1 MSDLQT
7 LIVYSSGPAPNP
19 YKVAFVLEELGLPW
33 KFESLSMPD
42 LKKEPYTSLNPNG
55 RVPTLV
61 DPNTDMTI
69 WESGAI
75 VDYLIEEYD
84 KDAKLHYTTPKE
96 RSATRS
102 WQYFQVSG
110 QGPYFGQLGWFEN
123 HHHEKLP
130 SAIERYKNEVK
141 RVIGVIDGHLAKSG
155 TDFLV
160 GDKLTYA
167 DLMFIPYFKSVGKG
181 SITLM
186 AKDIDTAQWA
196 HYTAWM
202 ERLHDRPA
210 VAKIAKIYA
219 DVWEQIVAAAAAS
232 GKH

>member
-1 MSDLQT
+1 MSSLQP

-33 KFESLSMPD
+33 KFESLPMPD
-42 LKKEPYTSLNPNG
+42 LKKEPYTNLNPNG

-61 DPNTDMTI
+61 DPNTDMTV

-84 KDAKLHYTTPKE
+84 KDAKLHYTTSKE
-96 RSATRS
+96 KSATRS

-110 QGPYFGQLGWFEN
+110 QGPYFGQLGWFTN
-123 HHHEKLP
+123 HHAEKLP
-130 SAIERYKNEVK
+130 SAIERYTNEVK
-141 RVIGVIDGHLAKSG
+141 RVIGVVDGHLVKNG

-167 DLMFIPYFKSVGKG
+167 DLMFIPYFKAVGKG
-181 SITLM
+181 PLTLM
-186 AKDIDTAQWA
+186 AKDLDTAQWA

-202 ERLHDRPA
+202 KRLHDRPA
-210 VAKIAKIYA
+210 VAKIAKIY
-219 DVWEQIVAAAAAS
+219 DGLWEQIVAAAATD
-232 GKH
+232 KH

>member
-1 MSDLQT
+1 MSNLQP

-33 KFESLSMPD
+33 KFESLPMPD
-42 LKKEPYTSLNPNG
+42 LKKEPFTNLNPNG

-61 DPNTDMTI
+61 DPNKDMTI

-84 KDAKLHYTTPKE
+84 NEAKLHYSTLKE
-96 RSATRS
+96 KNATRS

-110 QGPYFGQLGWFEN
+110 QGPYFGQLGWFTN
-123 HHHEKLP
+123 HHSEKIP
-130 SAIERYKNEVK
+130 SAIERYTDEVK
-141 RVIGVIDGHLAKSG
+141 RIIGVMDGHLAKNG

-160 GDKLTYA
+160 GDKATYA
-167 DLMFIPYFKSVGKG
+167 DLMFIPYFKSVGMGKL
-181 SITLM
+181 TLM
-186 AKDIDTAQWA
+186 AKDVDTTQWA

-202 ERLHDRPA
+202 KRLHERPA
-210 VAKIAKIYA
+210 VAKVAKIY
-219 DVWEQIVAAAAAS
+219 DDLWEQIMAAKAA
-232 GKH
+232 GGH

>member
-1 MSDLQT
+1 MASNLQP
-7 LIVYSSGPAPNP
+7 LIVYSCGPAPNP

-33 KFESLSMPD
+33 KFESLPLPD
-42 LKKEPYTSLNPNG
+42 LKKEPYTNLNPNG

-61 DPNTDMTI
+61 DPNKDIVI

-75 VDYLIEEYD
+75 AEYLVEEYD
-84 KDAKLHYTTPKE
+84 KDAKLHYTTLKE
-96 RSATRS
+96 KSATRS

-110 QGPYFGQLGWFEN
+110 QGPYFGQLGWFEK
-123 HHHEKLP
+123 HHPERLP

-141 RVIGVIDGHLAKSG
+141 RVIGVIDGHLAKNG

-160 GDKLTYA
+160 GGRVTYA

-181 SITLM
+181 SLVAT
-186 AKDIDTAQWA
+186 DVDTAQWA

-202 ERLHDRPA
+202 KRLHDRPA
-210 VAKIAKIYA
+210 VAKIARLHEGA
-219 DVWEQIVAAAAAS
+219 LAQALAAATAET
-232 GKH
+232 H